1 MTTVEQA
8 EKIVLATAK
17 RYGTENIYFEDA
29 VGRVLA
35 EDLEADRQLPPYNR
49 VTMDGIAVKHAAIE
63 NGIKAF
69 NIIATQAAG
78 EVPIETENDGDCVEI
93 MTGAALPDFADT
105 VIQYEWLQIEGNCAT
120 IKADTP
126 GINKG
131 ANIHWKGR
139 DKKQGEAVASANT
152 VISPALISMAASV
165 GKSTPGSQK
174 LPRVVIISS
183 GDELVEVNST
193 PSDFQVRRSNNYTI
207 KTALLRYGLHADMI
221 HIPDDPHITRQQ
233 VADCLGKYDVMML
246 SGGVSM
252 GKFDYIPQALEDS
265 QVKKLFHKVQ
275 QRPGKP
281 FWFGSHENGTLV
293 LLFPQPCVNIHVP
306 APFLLLA

>member
-1 MTTVEQA
+1 M
-8 EKIVLATAK
+8 
-17 RYGTENIYFEDA
+17 
-29 VGRVLA
+29 
-35 EDLEADRQLPPYNR
+35 
-49 VTMDGIAVKHAAIE
+49 
-63 NGIKAF
+63 
-69 NIIATQAAG
+69 
-78 EVPIETENDGDCVEI
+78 
-93 MTGAALPDFADT
+93 
-105 VIQYEWLQIEGNCAT
+105 
-120 IKADTP
+120 
-126 GINKG
+126 
-131 ANIHWKGR
+131 
-139 DKKQGEAVASANT
+139 
-152 VISPALISMAASV
+152 
-165 GKSTPGSQK
+165 
-174 LPRVVIISS
+174 IISS

-293 LLFPQPCVNIHVP
+293 LLFPATLCQHSLP
-306 APFLLLA
+306 APFLFTLF